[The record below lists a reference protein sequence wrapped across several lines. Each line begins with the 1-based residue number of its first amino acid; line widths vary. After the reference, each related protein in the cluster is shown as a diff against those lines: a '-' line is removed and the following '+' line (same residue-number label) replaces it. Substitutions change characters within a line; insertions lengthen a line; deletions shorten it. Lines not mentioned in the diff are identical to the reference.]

1 MNNFTLLETILI
13 IYILV
18 VNVLGVVGIITVRYA
33 SRKVGETIFIIW
45 VGFAMPI
52 ALPITLYLL
61 IFDKLKRKRKQ
72 DLEKQFDD
80 FVKEN
85 DKWE

>member
-1 MNNFTLLETILI
+1 MNNLTLLETILI

-18 VNVLGVVGIITVRYA
+18 VNVLGVIAIIMVEYA
-33 SRKVGETIFIIW
+33 SKKASDTIFGILLVVAI
-45 VGFAMPI
+45 PI
-52 ALPITLYLL
+52 SIPIVLCLMT
-61 IFDKLKRKRKQ
+61 FDKLKRKRKQ

-85 DKWE
+85 EK